1 MEPQAFFAELDRRI
15 AQYDLL
21 CHPFYQAWS
30 AGTLTRTEL
39 REYAGQ
45 YYNHVAAF
53 PAALGTLHAR
63 LEEGELRRAVRENY
77 QDEVG
82 VDSPDGRPHDELW
95 LDFVAGMDTHGTRS
109 PRQPLPEMCDLMEL
123 FRDVAHNGSP
133 AEALAAFYAYESQV
147 PRVATE
153 KARGLRAF
161 YGASDATCR
170 YFDLHQTADVHHSAV
185 WREQLGKLVSND
197 AGAGRA
203 LTAAESAAKALWRA
217 LDGIERERLAQRAA

>member
-45 YYNHVAAF
+45 YYHHVAAF
-53 PAALGTLHAR
+53 PGYLATLAER
-63 LEEGELRRAVRENY
+63 LSAGELCSAVLENKEGER
-77 QDEVG
+77 G
-82 VDSPDGRPHDELW
+82 HDQLW
-95 LDFVAGMDTHGTRS
+95 LDFAAGMGSENDGAAPLAEVRDLVAAFDRVARAGT
-109 PRQPLPEMCDLMEL
+109 
-123 FRDVAHNGSP
+123 P

-161 YGASDATCR
+161 YGASDQACR
-170 YFDLHQTADVHHSAV
+170 YFDLHQTADLHHAGV
-185 WREQLGKLVSND
+185 WREQLGKLVSD
-197 AGAGRA
+197 HPEADRA
-203 LTAAESAAKALWRA
+203 LAAAESAAKALWTA
-217 LDGIERERLAQRAA
+217 LDGIERQRLAQRAA